1 MTTGEPPHLA
11 TYTRCIERIR
21 AGWPAFRAS
30 HLDRLRHGDEP
41 ERTAEAIIE
50 DLFTAVLDW
59 SKGDLM
65 YQVDYADIVVS
76 HNLAKYL
83 VIEVK
88 RPGTLF
94 PGRRALDD
102 AIRQARRYADEQN
115 IPSVAATDGRY
126 LYAADIRG
134 GGLVDRASLDLT
146 APEAP
151 IGLWALSVHGIYRTC
166 EALGIDV
173 PIASDPVDTT
183 PCGTDPTLLH
193 HKYQLPAECFAY
205 VPDSNDPRSWKLPY
219 RLADGGIDQRRLPKA
234 IQSILSNYRGTR
246 VEGIPEAA
254 MREVLIRLARAATM
268 AGHLPANST
277 SAPTYRQLAQT
288 LEQLRIAL

>member
-1 MTTGEPPHLA
+1 MASRMFCSIFSMVAPVA
-11 TYTRCIERIR
+11 TQ
-21 AGWPAFRAS
+21 P
-30 HLDRLRHGDEP
+30 
-41 ERTAEAIIE
+41 
-50 DLFTAVLDW
+50 
-59 SKGDLM
+59 
-65 YQVDYADIVVS
+65 
-76 HNLAKYL
+76 
-83 VIEVK
+83 
-88 RPGTLF
+88 
-94 PGRRALDD
+94 RRVRD
-102 AIRQARRYADEQN
+102 ARRRNCSPIFQWRRRTSRCVLRD
-115 IPSVAATDGRY
+115 RY
-126 LYAADIRG
+126 FIVHGPLR
-134 GGLVDRASLDLT
+134 R
-146 APEAP
+146 P

-246 VEGIPEAA
+246 VGGIPEAA